1 MVKTEMRGNLKVHSL
16 VNMVNES
23 EVPSQ
28 ADQFL
33 PGHQI
38 NMQSC
43 IILMED
49 CMFSH
54 ITFFR

>member
-1 MVKTEMRGNLKVHSL
+1 MRGNLKVHSL

-33 PGHQI
+33 PGHQRNTEFYI
-38 NMQSC
+38 T
-43 IILMED
+43 LMED
-49 CMFSH
+49 CGLS
-54 ITFFR
+54 ID

>member
-1 MVKTEMRGNLKVHSL
+1 MRGNLKVHSL